1 MKLHL
6 IIPAA
11 AIAMAA
17 ASCSGG
23 DGKGN
28 ASTVATI
35 DVNDFKGQK
44 AIASAATIDSMALEA
59 DFLTPEQGVTVL
71 VGLSEIARNEEMKQ
85 SPDKRLEYMRKFLD
99 TYDILSDRGDEF
111 KQAIASAKASTGID
125 LPAIADRYRTVLN
138 DEADG
143 SAVETE
149 DARVRPPHPCLP
161 KLGKLP
167 KSSQLKNRPRSLPPK
182 HPNPPN
188 RHKNKFVPR

>member
-149 DARVRPPHPCLP
+149 EGAGAPTTSVPAETRETTEEQPTEKPSEEPPAETPQP
-161 KLGKLP
+161 SEP
-167 KSSQLKNRPRSLPPK
+167 SQE
-182 HPNPPN
+182 
-188 RHKNKFVPR
+188 